1 MHHFSS
7 WNRVVTKCFI
17 HLHEFFLIS
26 RGAQCSGDGLSIV
39 SPSNRRKVTT
49 ARRRRAAAA
58 ARMSV
63 CMCSGL
69 STGHEK
75 HDGRFAQKA
84 CVTSDDIFMWCH
96 KLSLPIQKRSIFY
109 HLGIQSCL
117 SAFGGSLNSTP
128 ADWIVATAAATTT
141 AAAVV
146 TVEPIKESAR
156 ITFYY
161 LHNPLEILVHDKK

>member
-1 MHHFSS
+1 MSAETEMKGMRITFFS
-7 WNRVVTKCFI
+7 WNRVVTKYFI
-17 HLHEFFLIS
+17 HFHEFFLIS
-26 RGAQCSGDGLSIV
+26 RGAQCGGDGLSIV
-39 SPSNRRKVTT
+39 SPSNRRKVPT
-49 ARRRRAAAA
+49 ARRSRRC
-58 ARMSV
+58 RRRRENVSV
-63 CMCSGL
+63 CSGL

-128 ADWIVATAAATTT
+128 TDWIVAPLAATRRRWL
-141 AAAVV
+141 
-146 TVEPIKESAR
+146 PSSSSLSR
-156 ITFYY
+156 SRS
-161 LHNPLEILVHDKK
+161 LLEHFLLFT

>member
-1 MHHFSS
+1 MFHTFS
-7 WNRVVTKCFI
+7 RV
-17 HLHEFFLIS
+17 FLIS

-39 SPSNRRKVTT
+39 SPSNRRKVPT

-128 ADWIVATAAATTT
+128 AD
-141 AAAVV
+141 
-146 TVEPIKESAR
+146 
-156 ITFYY
+156 
-161 LHNPLEILVHDKK
+161 